1 MLGDERYSLSDDE
14 KTPSYI
20 KRPEV
25 ALTTTKRD
33 ETRRKLFVLA
43 GSSKQIGTST
53 TRSPNVRLA
62 IP

>member
-1 MLGDERYSLSDDE
+1 LSDDE